1 MPALIL
7 QLTDAGLAAIQGE
20 EGSDAAIIAEL
31 ALSNTPFTA
40 APTLTALP
48 GEFKRLAAVSGTP
61 VAPNMV
67 HMTARDTSADV
78 YDATGLGLF
87 LADGTLLAAYSSADP
102 VLSKAQLAFALF
114 AFDIAFDQDLAANIE
129 FGNAV
134 FLYPP
139 ATETVEGVAR
149 LATQAEV
156 NAVADGPDDHET
168 IVTPKTLRARL
179 AAFFAS
185 VTAAL
190 DAMTASIAAI
200 AGRTITGGGLVTG
213 GGDLSANRVLT
224 VTAASGAEL
233 TAATEAAKALT
244 PAAFGA
250 LARTRAASGYETLP
264 GGLILQWGQNTVTQG
279 EGPVSVT
286 FPVSFP
292 NACFGP
298 VGIIRSN
305 NGGGSEDMWL
315 QIDSWT
321 QSGATFRYQ
330 STSGNSGY
338 GLNWFAVG
346 Y

>member
-1 MPALIL
+1 MATLIL
-7 QLTDAGLAAIQGE
+7 QLTDAGLAAIQGT

-31 ALSNTPFTA
+31 ALSDTPFTA

-48 GEFKRLAAVSGTP
+48 GEFKRLDTVSGAP

-67 HMTARDTSADV
+67 HMTARDTSADI

-87 LADGTLLAAYSSADP
+87 LADGTLLAAYSSPDP
-102 VLSKAQLAFALF
+102 ILSKAQLAFALW
-114 AFDIAFDQDLAANIE
+114 AFDIAFEQDLAANIE

-134 FLYPP
+134 FFYPP

-149 LATQAEV
+149 IATQAEV
-156 NAVADGPDDHET
+156 DAGVDGPDDHET

-179 AAFFAS
+179 AAFFAA

-190 DAMTASIAAI
+190 DGMTASIAAI

-233 TAATEAAKALT
+233 LAATEAAKAVT

-250 LARTRAASGYETLP
+250 LTRLRSGTGYEYLP
-264 GGLILQWGQNTVTQG
+264 GGLILQWGAASASGDASTTI
-279 EGPVSVT
+279 T
-286 FPVSFP
+286 FPVTFP
-292 NACFGP
+292 NACFYAN
-298 VGIIRSN
+298 VA
-305 NGGGSEDMWL
+305 GGKDADTSQQDNSVAAVEWAA
-315 QIDSWT
+315 SY
-321 QSGATFRYQ
+321 FRIFNANQ
-330 STSGNSGY
+330 GESVR
-338 GLNWFAVG
+338 WFAVG

>member
-1 MPALIL
+1 MATLIL
-7 QLTDAGLAAIQGE
+7 QLTDAGLAAIQGT

-31 ALSNTPFTA
+31 ALSDTPFTA

-48 GEFKRLAAVSGTP
+48 GEFKRLDAISGTP

-87 LADGTLLAAYSSADP
+87 LADGTLLAAYSSPDP
-102 VLSKAQLAFALF
+102 ILSKAQLAFALF
-114 AFDIAFDQDLAANIE
+114 AFDIAFDQELAANIE

-139 ATETVEGVAR
+139 ATETIEGVAR

-156 NAVADGPDDHET
+156 DAVADGPDDHET

-190 DAMTASIAAI
+190 DGMTASIAALT
-200 AGRTITGGGLVTG
+200 GRTITGGGLVTG
-213 GGDLSANRVLT
+213 GGNLSANRVLT
-224 VTAASGAEL
+224 VTAATGAEL
-233 TAATEAAKALT
+233 LAASEAGKAVT

-250 LARTRAASGYETLP
+250 LTRLRSGNGYEYLP
-264 GGLILQWGQNTVTQG
+264 GGLILQWGAASANGDASTTI
-279 EGPVSVT
+279 T
-286 FPVSFP
+286 FPVTFP
-292 NACFGP
+292 NACFYAN
-298 VGIIRSN
+298 VA
-305 NGGGSEDMWL
+305 GGKDA
-315 QIDSWT
+315 DSSQQDNSVAAVEWAA
-321 QSGATFRYQ
+321 SYFRIYNANQ
-330 STSGNSGY
+330 AESVR
-338 GLNWFAVG
+338 WFAVG